1 MKSQEKPF
9 LEHFLQPQFCISLFF
24 FIFEVEKVFFDQKII
39 LYGKEKRF
47 KTCY

>member
-1 MKSQEKPF
+1 MLLYRLIAKENILYVPIASREF
-9 LEHFLQPQFCISLFF
+9 TT
-24 FIFEVEKVFFDQKII
+24 VESKKVCFDQKII